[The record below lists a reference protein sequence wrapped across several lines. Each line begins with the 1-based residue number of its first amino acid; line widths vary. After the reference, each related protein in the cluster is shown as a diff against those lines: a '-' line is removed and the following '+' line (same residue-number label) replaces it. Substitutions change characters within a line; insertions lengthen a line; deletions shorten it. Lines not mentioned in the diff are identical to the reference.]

1 MKLEHQVS
9 SLALSQKLKELG
21 VKQKSIAGWRLRYIT
36 DGNGEELSSEWV
48 ILCDGFVQDWKSKFG
63 ESISA
68 FTVAEL
74 GEMLPNWIG
83 HPTDLPFKSLGKKTI
98 MPWAWIVKG
107 FYGSE
112 KTEADARASMLI
124 YLIENSLIKL

>member
-21 VKQKSIAGWRLRYIT
+21 VKQESLHSWCYIEAHG
-36 DGNGEELSSEWV
+36 DYELDNGDCSRMY
-48 ILCDGFVQDWKSKFG
+48 
-63 ESISA
+63 SA
-68 FTVAEL
+68 LTVAEL

-98 MPWAWIVKG
+98 TPWAWIVKG

-124 YLIENSLIKL
+124 YLIENNLIKL